1 MYCLEAQFLDHCS
14 QSRSEG
20 IFGDR
25 NHAGPY
31 SPTLVCMAIISMPP
45 DKPDKDKE
53 TKDKVSWT
61 AAQEATLV
69 AVLLEQMKQG
79 NQAESGWKPIVWTIV
94 ISALEKEHPTSIL
107 KQATHCKKPEAHP
120 KLSKWQ
126 TKSFPLFDDIAT
138 LIGDVVAT
146 GQHVFRVKSTKP
158 DSPESSDVDEDNNDP
173 SFSNLNFGDVFF
185 KFGSQSSHK
194 RQTRATGVEAIM
206 SVSGAVESLAAA
218 LSLPD
223 SNSSISQL
231 EPSPLRHAKAFQ
243 IAEDEEG
250 FSENEM
256 VEVGILFEKSTS
268 AADMYMAMRNKKT
281 CQIWLRK
288 RLDTVSTF
296 PELCPLLMQWQK

>member
-1 MYCLEAQFLDHCS
+1 
-14 QSRSEG
+14 
-20 IFGDR
+20 
-25 NHAGPY
+25 
-31 SPTLVCMAIISMPP
+31 MPP

-94 ISALEKEHPTSIL
+94 ISALEKEHPASIP
-107 KQATHCKKPEAHP
+107 KQATHCKSRWQRLKSEYKQVKELREQSGFGWDAAKQTVTAEPEAHP

-138 LIGDVVAT
+138 LIGDVVTT
-146 GQHVFRVKSTKP
+146 GQHVFHAKSTKP
-158 DSPESSDVDEDNNDP
+158 DSLESSDVDEDNNNP
-173 SFSNLNFGDVFF
+173 SFSNLNFGDIQA
-185 KFGSQSSHK
+185 KTPKRRSSSIIGSQSSRK

-223 SNSSISQL
+223 SNGSISQL
-231 EPSPLRHAKAFQ
+231 EPSPLRRAKAFQ

-256 VEVGILFEKSTS
+256 AEVGILFEKSTS

-281 CQIWLRK
+281 RQIWLQK
-288 RLDTVSTF
+288 RL
-296 PELCPLLMQWQK
+296 EN